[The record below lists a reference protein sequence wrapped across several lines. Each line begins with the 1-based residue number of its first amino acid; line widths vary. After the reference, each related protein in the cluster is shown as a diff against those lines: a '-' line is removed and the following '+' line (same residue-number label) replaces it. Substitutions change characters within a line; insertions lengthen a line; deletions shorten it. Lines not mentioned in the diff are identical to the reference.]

1 MKPTNRGI
9 RDFLEHSRLAKTAL
23 KIIGVVGVALIMA
36 GIHQFT
42 YTPCTFING
51 FIDGVLTPAQS
62 VLGSIQGMPNFE
74 LFRDTLTLA

>member
-9 RDFLEHSRLAKTAL
+9 RDFLEHSRFAKIAL

-36 GIHQFT
+36 GIYQFT
-42 YTPCTFING
+42 CSLCAFINI

-62 VLGSIQGMPNFE
+62 VLGSIQGMLNI
-74 LFRDTLTLA
+74 